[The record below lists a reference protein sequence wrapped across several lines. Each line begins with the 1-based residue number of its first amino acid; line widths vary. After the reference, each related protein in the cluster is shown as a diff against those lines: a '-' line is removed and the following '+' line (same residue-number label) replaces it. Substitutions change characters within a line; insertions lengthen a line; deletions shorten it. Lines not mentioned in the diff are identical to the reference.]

1 MVATHQITPQE
12 VFALTTPLPLTT
24 TGQLSILVED
34 HAWWGPHQARAEE
47 TMATTGEMIPCEEG
61 PLGGVIST
69 EEDEGEEQS
78 QALGAEVG
86 EGPEEG
92 TTTWTVCGA

>member
-1 MVATHQITPQE
+1 
-12 VFALTTPLPLTT
+12 
-24 TGQLSILVED
+24 
-34 HAWWGPHQARAEE
+34 
-47 TMATTGEMIPCEEG
+47 MATTGEMIPCEED